1 METLPE
7 TAWWGRTPRNCLSNG
22 LVRSVQL
29 ALELNRDV
37 TEPFSC
43 SGRRN
48 FTGIVVVSFPSVFFS
63 LGAFGTKETAQPIP
77 KERLL
82 SLRFSRELKH
92 PPEAH
97 FSRRPEAN

>member
-48 FTGIVVVSFPSVFFS
+48 FTGIVVGFFLRIFFFRDVRHEGNC
-63 LGAFGTKETAQPIP
+63 LGDSSGKA
-77 KERLL
+77 
-82 SLRFSRELKH
+82 S
-92 PPEAH
+92 
-97 FSRRPEAN
+97 